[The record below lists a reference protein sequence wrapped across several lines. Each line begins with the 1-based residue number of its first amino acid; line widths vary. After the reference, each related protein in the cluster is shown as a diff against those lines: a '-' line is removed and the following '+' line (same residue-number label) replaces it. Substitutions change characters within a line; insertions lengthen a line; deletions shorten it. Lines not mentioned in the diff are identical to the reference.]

1 MLGGPCYTT
10 RPSTVK
16 ILSVV
21 GFQNFSEFSKFEVE
35 VDLIIGHLV
44 GFKIS
49 E

>member
-21 GFQNFSEFSKFEVE
+21 GFQNFSEFSKFEV
-35 VDLIIGHLV
+35 DLIIGHLV